1 MMEELRR
8 LMGIRNRS
16 EESAQIDPETRLEL
30 VERKIRHLENQEE
43 GIDEEELARLVQIRR
58 SLSVELRKRELMR
71 ELEDIERNNFKSI
84 GMFY

>member
-1 MMEELRR
+1 
-8 LMGIRNRS
+8 
-16 EESAQIDPETRLEL
+16 